1 MDNDIRAGEAAA
13 GLVQRLSGT
22 HSVHFFGS
30 NANLNKMSE
39 WIGAYMNQ
47 ADEEVLWYGGLCKS
61 FRLAMDK
68 EKGFS
73 RLPLPEEHMAGEWD
87 CYRPVWGVRT
97 NDAMVRLGLML
108 LDQARGRMK
117 SREIY
122 HCMEMTLGQY
132 LDALADIR
140 FREDGTRDLSRA
152 ECFRTYRDMLLR
164 DYDGSKPLGEALAD
178 ILGRYIGAWRE
189 FDRLDHVLYC
199 MEELSAHLEGKKA
212 EKRPELQEYYF
223 KLACQGPENVP
234 DPCGEE
240 IAPGALYDRFLF
252 PGRDYHPDSL
262 KELTARSPSLKL
274 QKLLDELIRGERVA
288 SAMRELNVA
297 VTDLYILFAEPYLWM
312 GEYHYE
318 EDFNS

>member
-47 ADEEVLWYGGLCKS
+47 VDEEVLWYGGLCKS

-108 LDQARGRMK
+108 LDQARGRIK

-178 ILGRYIGAWRE
+178 ILVRYIGAWRE

-223 KLACQGPENVP
+223 KLACQGPEDVP

-262 KELTARSPSLKL
+262 RELAARSPSLKL

>member
-73 RLPLPEEHMAGEWD
+73 RLPLPEKHMAGEWD
-87 CYRPVWGVRT
+87 RYRPVWGVRT

-108 LDQARGRMK
+108 LDQARGRIK

-189 FDRLDHVLYC
+189 FDRLDHILYC

-223 KLACQGPENVP
+223 KLACQGPEDVP

-262 KELTARSPSLKL
+262 RELAARSPSLKL